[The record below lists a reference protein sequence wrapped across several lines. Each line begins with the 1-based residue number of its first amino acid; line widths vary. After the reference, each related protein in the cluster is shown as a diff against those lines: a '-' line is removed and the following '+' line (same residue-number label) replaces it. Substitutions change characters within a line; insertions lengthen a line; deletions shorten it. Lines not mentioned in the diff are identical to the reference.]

1 VLWTDLAA
9 QTTALAE
16 AADVDAIA
24 LADSTTSVTLV
35 EQGAAVIP
43 TAKVR
48 ATGFVNVDPDIAD
61 IVGFNAGI
69 SLDTLARTPMLAGTN
84 VRYGRGG
91 ATDPTSRATVEHEDE
106 IASEDVRFVVARL
119 RAANVRT
126 FDGNAYAGI
135 IHPYVAKDLREETGG
150 AGWSDPVNYSDAERR
165 WNGEIGKYEGVRFME
180 SPRAGVVVD
189 GGTTN
194 EDVYQTLI
202 FGQEGMAKA
211 YSSGGGYT
219 GGAQPTIVVSDK
231 ADNLNRFRA
240 VGWKWLGGY
249 GRFREDAL
257 WRIESSSSMGS

>member
-106 IASEDVRFVVARL
+106 IAAEDVRFVVARL

-150 AGWSDPVNYSDAERR
+150 AAWSDPVNYSDANRR
-165 WNGEIGKYEGVRFME
+165 WNGEIGKFEGVRFME

-189 GGTTN
+189 GGATN

-240 VGWKWLGGY
+240 VGWKWLGGF

-257 WRIESSSSMGS
+257 WRVESSSSMGS